1 MVRSIVAA
9 LVLVVAGAFATPAR
23 AQVNPATVTID
34 DVTWSEGTGGT
45 TNFTFTVTARFALQ
59 FCFRFTVDY
68 DTTNDTAR
76 SPSDFTSTS
85 GTLTFDGI
93 NCPRQLTQTITVS
106 VDADSAA
113 EPDETFEV
121 SLSGATNGAVI
132 GDAVGVGTIEN
143 DDGTPPDLTVDDVS
157 VTEGDSGSRNATFT
171 VELSATTTLDV
182 TFNYVTDPDTAT
194 AGSDYTTRRGT
205 GRISAGSTQTTIDVP
220 VLGDTSDEPDETFDL
235 VISNVVDANLSDGTG
250 VGTILDDDGPTI
262 SVADNTVVEGN
273 SGTTN
278 AVFTVQLSAASPDTI
293 TVDYATADGTATA
306 GSDYTSTSGT
316 LTFANRATS
325 QTVTV
330 PVTGDALDEPDET
343 FFLDLSD
350 PVQATIS
357 DARGQATISDDDPL
371 PSLSIADVTA
381 GESAGTMRFTVSLSA
396 ASGRT
401 VTVSWATNDGT
412 ALAGSDYVA
421 GSGALTFQP
430 GVTSQT
436 IDVTLSGDLL
446 DEPNETFTVDL
457 SGPSNATLADGSGTG
472 TITDDDAPPALSVAD
487 VTLGEGGGTMSF
499 TVALSAASGRTVTAA
514 YATSDGTA
522 VSPADFTAVSGS
534 LTFAPGV
541 TSRALGVAI
550 ANDGLDEANE
560 TFTLSLSAPTFA
572 TIADGTATGRITDDD
587 APPALSIADV
597 TVGEGGGPATFT
609 VSLSAPSGRTVTVAY
624 ATVEGSATAPEDFT
638 AASGTLSFAPGVTSR
653 TFDVAIASDALDEV
667 DEVFSVDLSGPS
679 NATIADGSGA
689 ATITDDDDPPEV
701 SVDDPTAN
709 EDAAALTFTVSL
721 SAPSGRD
728 VAFDYATSDDSA
740 AAPDDYASASGRLT
754 IPAEATSGT
763 IDVIPADDALDEPDE
778 SLTLTL
784 SAPSNATLADATGT
798 GTIVDDDDPPS
809 ASVADVSLAEG
820 TGAPTTF
827 GFLVALSG
835 PSGREVTVDWAT
847 ADDSAVA
854 PADYAA
860 ASGSLTFEPGA
871 TERVVEVAVVGDELD
886 ENVETF
892 TVGLSNPTNAN
903 LGDASGIGTIA
914 DDDAEPAI
922 AIADASSF
930 EGAGALRFD
939 VTLSAPSGRTVRV
952 DYATSDGTADATDY
966 TATSGTL
973 ELSAGVTTG
982 EIVVPILDDDVV
994 EPADTFTVM
1003 LSSPFNA
1010 VFGTDVATGTIR
1022 DDDAAPNLS
1031 LAIDRTEPWVVGE
1044 TVQYGFAVR
1053 NGGTAATEGEVAL
1066 AHALPTGLA
1075 FDGAGGGGWTCELMG
1090 GDVACATSAPIDV
1103 GQTST
1108 VAVTA
1113 AVEPT
1118 ARPSLVLTGTV
1129 TAGGEVD
1136 PSDDSA
1142 TVQVS
1147 VLGSAD
1153 LYVAVANVTGE
1164 VQGGDAI
1171 EYGVTLGNAGPSA
1184 VELAFLTI
1192 TPPASLSGVTYA
1204 PALGSYDA
1212 TSGEWSGLALAAG
1225 GEVVLTVE
1233 GVIDESSPSPIQLRA
1248 EVAAPAGD
1256 VDPDPTNDA
1265 ALETTSL
1272 GVDDD
1277 PPDDPPSNPRLD
1289 ADDGGCECVA
1299 PGAGSSGAL
1308 GLVLLAGLVLR
1319 RRRGPLV

>member
-34 DVTWSEGTGGT
+34 DATQSEGTGGT

-235 VISNVVDANLSDGTG
+235 VISNVVDASLSDGIG
-250 VGTILDDDGPTI
+250 AGTILDDDGPTI
-262 SVADNTVVEGN
+262 SVADITVVEGS

-316 LTFANRATS
+316 LTFANRTTS

-330 PVTGDALDEPDET
+330 PVTADALDEPDET

-381 GESAGTMRFTVSLSA
+381 GESAGTMTFTVSLSA

-457 SGPSNATLADGSGTG
+457 SSPSNATLADGSGTG
-472 TITDDDAPPALSVAD
+472 TLTDDDAPPALSVAD

-499 TVALSAASGRTVTAA
+499 TVVLSAASGRTVTAA

-541 TSRALGVAI
+541 TSRAVGVAI
-550 ANDGLDEANE
+550 ANDALDETNE
-560 TFTLSLSAPTFA
+560 TFTVSLSAPTFA
-572 TIADGTATGRITDDD
+572 TITDGTATGRITDDD

-638 AASGTLSFAPGVTSR
+638 AASEIGR
-653 TFDVAIASDALDEV
+653 ASC
-667 DEVFSVDLSGPS
+667 
-679 NATIADGSGA
+679 
-689 ATITDDDDPPEV
+689 
-701 SVDDPTAN
+701 
-709 EDAAALTFTVSL
+709 
-721 SAPSGRD
+721 R
-728 VAFDYATSDDSA
+728 
-740 AAPDDYASASGRLT
+740 
-754 IPAEATSGT
+754 
-763 IDVIPADDALDEPDE
+763 
-778 SLTLTL
+778 
-784 SAPSNATLADATGT
+784 
-798 GTIVDDDDPPS
+798 
-809 ASVADVSLAEG
+809 
-820 TGAPTTF
+820 
-827 GFLVALSG
+827 
-835 PSGREVTVDWAT
+835 
-847 ADDSAVA
+847 
-854 PADYAA
+854 
-860 ASGSLTFEPGA
+860 
-871 TERVVEVAVVGDELD
+871 ERVCH
-886 ENVETF
+886 
-892 TVGLSNPTNAN
+892 
-903 LGDASGIGTIA
+903 
-914 DDDAEPAI
+914 
-922 AIADASSF
+922 
-930 EGAGALRFD
+930 
-939 VTLSAPSGRTVRV
+939 RV
-952 DYATSDGTADATDY
+952 
-966 TATSGTL
+966 
-973 ELSAGVTTG
+973 
-982 EIVVPILDDDVV
+982 
-994 EPADTFTVM
+994 
-1003 LSSPFNA
+1003 
-1010 VFGTDVATGTIR
+1010 
-1022 DDDAAPNLS
+1022 
-1031 LAIDRTEPWVVGE
+1031 
-1044 TVQYGFAVR
+1044 
-1053 NGGTAATEGEVAL
+1053 
-1066 AHALPTGLA
+1066 
-1075 FDGAGGGGWTCELMG
+1075 
-1090 GDVACATSAPIDV
+1090 
-1103 GQTST
+1103 
-1108 VAVTA
+1108 
-1113 AVEPT
+1113 
-1118 ARPSLVLTGTV
+1118 
-1129 TAGGEVD
+1129 
-1136 PSDDSA
+1136 
-1142 TVQVS
+1142 
-1147 VLGSAD
+1147 
-1153 LYVAVANVTGE
+1153 
-1164 VQGGDAI
+1164 
-1171 EYGVTLGNAGPSA
+1171 
-1184 VELAFLTI
+1184 
-1192 TPPASLSGVTYA
+1192 
-1204 PALGSYDA
+1204 
-1212 TSGEWSGLALAAG
+1212 
-1225 GEVVLTVE
+1225 
-1233 GVIDESSPSPIQLRA
+1233 
-1248 EVAAPAGD
+1248 
-1256 VDPDPTNDA
+1256 
-1265 ALETTSL
+1265 
-1272 GVDDD
+1272 
-1277 PPDDPPSNPRLD
+1277 
-1289 ADDGGCECVA
+1289 
-1299 PGAGSSGAL
+1299 
-1308 GLVLLAGLVLR
+1308 
-1319 RRRGPLV
+1319 